1 MRNLI
6 LKRDNNMKLLLK
18 SLLVSSMALS
28 ASAFATEL
36 TYKVYNPQAQGIFPV
51 TSTLISGE
59 KDAVLVDAQF
69 SVNDAKNLVK
79 LIQDS
84 GKNLKYII
92 ITAGDPD
99 YYFGLEALVQVFPNA
114 KVIAT
119 PEVVQHIEA
128 TKEGK
133 FAYWGPILKAGAP
146 SQIVVPRAIE
156 DKTIKL
162 EGEKIEI
169 KASDKY
175 ASYLWVPSNR
185 TILGGVGLSSGIHLW
200 TADTQTTEARD
211 EWRKTVKQMN
221 RLRPHAVIPGH
232 YMGEIPSATKAIDFT
247 YQYLVDVD
255 KVLKEHKNS
264 ASVIAALKEKYPNL
278 VEESSLE
285 LSSKVL
291 TGEMEWK

>member
-1 MRNLI
+1 
-6 LKRDNNMKLLLK
+6 MKLFLKTLLA
-18 SLLVSSMALS
+18 SSVMLS
-28 ASAFATEL
+28 ASAFAAEL
-36 TYKVYNPQAQGIFPV
+36 SFKVYNPQAQGIFPV

-79 LIQDS
+79 IIQDS
-84 GKNLKYII
+84 GKNLKYIV

-99 YYFGLEALVQVFPNA
+99 FYFGLEPLVQAFPDA

-119 PEVVQHIEA
+119 PEVVKHIEA

-133 FAYWGPILKAGAP
+133 FAYWGPILKNGAP
-146 SQIVVPRAIE
+146 SQVIVPSASE
-156 DKTIKL
+156 DKTIVL

-169 KASDKY
+169 KSPGKY

-200 TADTQTTEARD
+200 TADAQTEKERN

-221 RLRPHAVIPGH
+221 RLNPRAVIPGH
-232 YMGEIPSATKAIDFT
+232 YIGDIPTGTQAIDFT

-255 KVLKEHKNS
+255 QVLKDHKDS

-278 VEESSLE
+278 AEESSLE

>member
-1 MRNLI
+1 
-6 LKRDNNMKLLLK
+6 MKLFLKTLLA
-18 SLLVSSMALS
+18 SSVMLS
-28 ASAFATEL
+28 ASAFAAEL
-36 TYKVYNPQAQGIFPV
+36 SYKVYNPQAQGIFPV

-59 KDAVLVDAQF
+59 KDALLVDAQF

-79 LIQDS
+79 IIQDS
-84 GKNLKYII
+84 GKNLKYIV

-99 YYFGLEALVQVFPNA
+99 FYFGLEPLVQAFPDA

-119 PEVVQHIEA
+119 PEVVKHIEA

-133 FAYWGPILKAGAP
+133 FAYWGPILKNGAP
-146 SQIVVPRAIE
+146 SQVIVPSASE
-156 DKTIKL
+156 DKTIVL

-169 KASDKY
+169 KSPGKY

-185 TILGGVGLSSGIHLW
+185 TILGGVGLSSGIHVW
-200 TADTQTTEARD
+200 TADAQTEKERN
-211 EWRKTVKQMN
+211 EWRKTLKQMN
-221 RLRPHAVIPGH
+221 RLNPRAVIPGH
-232 YMGEIPSATKAIDFT
+232 YIGDIPTGTQAIDFT
-247 YQYLVDVD
+247 YQYRVDVD
-255 KVLKEHKNS
+255 QVLKDHKDS

-278 VEESSLE
+278 AEESSLE

>member
-1 MRNLI
+1 
-6 LKRDNNMKLLLK
+6 MKLFLK
-18 SLLVSSMALS
+18 SLLASSVMLS
-28 ASAFATEL
+28 ASAFAAEL
-36 TYKVYNPQAQGIFPV
+36 SYKVYNPQAQGIFPV

-79 LIQDS
+79 IIQDS
-84 GKNLKYII
+84 GKNLKYIV

-99 YYFGLEALVQVFPNA
+99 FYFGLEPLVQAFPDA

-119 PEVVQHIEA
+119 PEVVKHIEA

-133 FAYWGPILKAGAP
+133 FAYWGPILKNGAP
-146 SQIVVPRAIE
+146 SQVIVPSASE
-156 DKTIKL
+156 DKTIVL

-169 KASDKY
+169 KSPGKY

-200 TADTQTTEARD
+200 TADAQTEKERN
-211 EWRKTVKQMN
+211 EWRKTLKQMN
-221 RLRPHAVIPGH
+221 RLNPRAVIPGH
-232 YMGEIPSATKAIDFT
+232 YIGDIPTGTQAIDFT

-255 KVLKEHKNS
+255 QVLKDHKDS

-278 VEESSLE
+278 AEESSLE

>member
-1 MRNLI
+1 
-6 LKRDNNMKLLLK
+6 MKLFLKTLLA
-18 SLLVSSMALS
+18 SSVMLS
-28 ASAFATEL
+28 ASAFAAEL
-36 TYKVYNPQAQGIFPV
+36 SYKVYNPQTQGIFPV

-79 LIQDS
+79 IIQDS
-84 GKNLKYII
+84 GKNLKYIV

-99 YYFGLEALVQVFPNA
+99 FYFGLEPLVQAFPDA

-119 PEVVQHIEA
+119 PEVVKHIEA

-133 FAYWGPILKAGAP
+133 FAYWGPILKNGAP
-146 SQIVVPRAIE
+146 SQVIVPSASE
-156 DKTIKL
+156 DKTIVL

-169 KASDKY
+169 KSPGKY

-200 TADTQTTEARD
+200 TADAQTEKERN
-211 EWRKTVKQMN
+211 EWRKTLKQMN
-221 RLRPHAVIPGH
+221 RLNPRAVIPGH
-232 YMGEIPSATKAIDFT
+232 YIGDIPTGTQAIDFT

-255 KVLKEHKNS
+255 QVLKDHQDS

-278 VEESSLE
+278 AEESSLE

>member
-1 MRNLI
+1 
-6 LKRDNNMKLLLK
+6 MKLFLKTLLA
-18 SLLVSSMALS
+18 SSVMLS
-28 ASAFATEL
+28 ASAFAAEL
-36 TYKVYNPQAQGIFPV
+36 SYKVYNPQSQGIFPV

-79 LIQDS
+79 IIQDS
-84 GKNLKYII
+84 GKNLKYIV

-99 YYFGLEALVQVFPNA
+99 FYFGLEPLVQAFPDA

-119 PEVVQHIEA
+119 PEVVKHIEA

-133 FAYWGPILKAGAP
+133 FAYWGPILKNGAP
-146 SQIVVPRAIE
+146 SQVIVPSASE
-156 DKTIKL
+156 DKTIVL

-169 KASDKY
+169 KSPGKY

-185 TILGGVGLSSGIHLW
+185 TILGGVGLSSGIHVW
-200 TADTQTTEARD
+200 TADAQTEKERN
-211 EWRKTVKQMN
+211 EWRKTLKQMN
-221 RLRPHAVIPGH
+221 RLNPRAVIPGH
-232 YMGEIPSATKAIDFT
+232 YIGDIPTGTQAIDFT

-255 KVLKEHKNS
+255 QVLKDHKDS

-278 VEESSLE
+278 AEESSLE

>member
-1 MRNLI
+1 
-6 LKRDNNMKLLLK
+6 MKLFLKTLLA
-18 SLLVSSMALS
+18 SSVMLS
-28 ASAFATEL
+28 ASAFAAEL
-36 TYKVYNPQAQGIFPV
+36 SYKVYNPQAQGIFPV

-69 SVNDAKNLVK
+69 SVNDAENLVK
-79 LIQDS
+79 IIQDS
-84 GKNLKYII
+84 GKNLKYIV

-99 YYFGLEALVQVFPNA
+99 FYFGLEPLVQAFPDA

-119 PEVVQHIEA
+119 PEVVKHIEA

-133 FAYWGPILKAGAP
+133 FAYWGPILKNGAP
-146 SQIVVPRAIE
+146 SQVIVPNASE
-156 DKTIKL
+156 DKTIVL

-169 KASDKY
+169 KSPGKY

-200 TADTQTTEARD
+200 TADAQTDKERN
-211 EWRKTVKQMN
+211 EWRKTLKQMN
-221 RLRPHAVIPGH
+221 RLNPRAVIPGH
-232 YMGEIPSATKAIDFT
+232 YIGDIPTGTQAIDFT

-255 KVLKEHKNS
+255 KVLKDHKDS

-278 VEESSLE
+278 AEESSLE

>member
-1 MRNLI
+1 
-6 LKRDNNMKLLLK
+6 MKLFLKTLLA
-18 SLLVSSMALS
+18 SSVMLS
-28 ASAFATEL
+28 ASAFAAEL
-36 TYKVYNPQAQGIFPV
+36 SYKVYNPQAQGIFPV

-79 LIQDS
+79 IIQDS
-84 GKNLKYII
+84 GKNLKYIV

-99 YYFGLEALVQVFPNA
+99 FYFGLEPLVQAFPDA

-119 PEVVQHIEA
+119 PEVVKHIEA

-133 FAYWGPILKAGAP
+133 FAYWGPILKNGAP
-146 SQIVVPRAIE
+146 SQVIVPSASE
-156 DKTIKL
+156 DKTIVL

-169 KASDKY
+169 KSPGKY

-185 TILGGVGLSSGIHLW
+185 TILGGVGLSSGIHVW
-200 TADTQTTEARD
+200 TADAQTEKERN
-211 EWRKTVKQMN
+211 EWRKTLKQMN
-221 RLRPHAVIPGH
+221 RLNPRAVIPGH
-232 YMGEIPSATKAIDFT
+232 YIGDIPTGTQAIDFT
-247 YQYLVDVD
+247 YQYLVEVD
-255 KVLKEHKNS
+255 QVLKDHKDS

-278 VEESSLE
+278 AEESSLE

-291 TGEMEWK
+291 MGEMEWK

>member
-1 MRNLI
+1 
-6 LKRDNNMKLLLK
+6 MKLFLKTLLA
-18 SLLVSSMALS
+18 SSVMLS
-28 ASAFATEL
+28 ASAFAAEL
-36 TYKVYNPQAQGIFPV
+36 SYKVYNPQAQGIFPV

-79 LIQDS
+79 IIQDS
-84 GKNLKYII
+84 GKNLKYIV

-99 YYFGLEALVQVFPNA
+99 FYFGLEPLVQAFPDA

-119 PEVVQHIEA
+119 PEVVKHIEA

-133 FAYWGPILKAGAP
+133 FAYWGPILKNGAP
-146 SQIVVPRAIE
+146 SQVIVPSASE
-156 DKTIKL
+156 DKTIVL

-169 KASDKY
+169 KSPGKY

-185 TILGGVGLSSGIHLW
+185 TILGGVGLSSGIHVW
-200 TADTQTTEARD
+200 TADAQTEKERN
-211 EWRKTVKQMN
+211 EWRKTLKQMN
-221 RLRPHAVIPGH
+221 RLNPRAVIPGH
-232 YMGEIPSATKAIDFT
+232 YIGDIPTGTQAIEFT

-255 KVLKEHKNS
+255 QVLKDHKDS

-278 VEESSLE
+278 AEESSLE

>member
-1 MRNLI
+1 
-6 LKRDNNMKLLLK
+6 MKLFLK
-18 SLLVSSMALS
+18 SLLASSVMLS
-28 ASAFATEL
+28 ASAFAAEL
-36 TYKVYNPQAQGIFPV
+36 SYKVYNPQAQGIFPV

-79 LIQDS
+79 IIQDS
-84 GKNLKYII
+84 GKNLKYIV

-99 YYFGLEALVQVFPNA
+99 FYFGLEPLVQAFPDA

-119 PEVVQHIEA
+119 PEVVKHIEA

-133 FAYWGPILKAGAP
+133 FAYWGPILKNGAP
-146 SQIVVPRAIE
+146 SQVIVPSAIE
-156 DKTIKL
+156 DKTIVL

-169 KASDKY
+169 KSPGKY

-200 TADTQTTEARD
+200 TADAQTEKERN

-221 RLRPHAVIPGH
+221 RLNPRAVIPGH
-232 YMGEIPSATKAIDFT
+232 YIGDIPTGTQAIDFT

-255 KVLKEHKNS
+255 QVLKDHKDS

-278 VEESSLE
+278 AEESSLE

>member
-1 MRNLI
+1 
-6 LKRDNNMKLLLK
+6 MKLFLK
-18 SLLVSSMALS
+18 SLLTSSVILS
-28 ASAFATEL
+28 ASAFAAEL
-36 TYKVYNPQAQGIFPV
+36 SYKVYNPQAQGIFPV

-79 LIQDS
+79 IIQDS
-84 GKNLKYII
+84 GKNLKYIV

-99 YYFGLEALVQVFPNA
+99 FYFGLEPLVQAFPGA

-119 PEVVQHIEA
+119 PEVVKHIEA

-133 FAYWGPILKAGAP
+133 FAYWGPILKNGAP
-146 SQIVVPRAIE
+146 SQVIVPSASE
-156 DKTIKL
+156 DKTIVL

-169 KASDKY
+169 KSPGKY

-185 TILGGVGLSSGIHLW
+185 TILGGVGLSSGIHVW
-200 TADTQTTEARD
+200 TADAQTEKERN

-221 RLRPHAVIPGH
+221 RLNPRAVIPGH
-232 YMGEIPSATKAIDFT
+232 YIGDIPTGTQAIDFT

-255 KVLKEHKNS
+255 QVLKDHKDS

-278 VEESSLE
+278 AEESSLE

>member
-1 MRNLI
+1 
-6 LKRDNNMKLLLK
+6 MKLFLKTLLA
-18 SLLVSSMALS
+18 SSVMLS
-28 ASAFATEL
+28 ASAFAAEL
-36 TYKVYNPQAQGIFPV
+36 SYKVYNPQAQGIFPV

-79 LIQDS
+79 IIQDS
-84 GKNLKYII
+84 GKNLKYIV

-99 YYFGLEALVQVFPNA
+99 FYFGLEPLVQAFPDA

-119 PEVVQHIEA
+119 PEVVKHIEA

-133 FAYWGPILKAGAP
+133 FAYWGPILKNGAP
-146 SQIVVPRAIE
+146 SQVIVPSASE
-156 DKTIKL
+156 DKTIVL

-169 KASDKY
+169 KSPGKY

-200 TADTQTTEARD
+200 TADAQTEKERN
-211 EWRKTVKQMN
+211 EWRKTLKKMN
-221 RLRPHAVIPGH
+221 RLNPRAVIPGH
-232 YMGEIPSATKAIDFT
+232 YIGDIPTGTQAIDFT

-255 KVLKEHKNS
+255 QVLKDHKDS

-278 VEESSLE
+278 AEESSLE

>member
-1 MRNLI
+1 
-6 LKRDNNMKLLLK
+6 MKLFLK
-18 SLLVSSMALS
+18 SLLASSVMLS
-28 ASAFATEL
+28 ASAFAAEL
-36 TYKVYNPQAQGIFPV
+36 SYKVYNPQAQGIFPV

-79 LIQDS
+79 IIQDS
-84 GKNLKYII
+84 GKNLKYIV

-99 YYFGLEALVQVFPNA
+99 FYFGLEPLVQAFPDA

-119 PEVVQHIEA
+119 PEVVKHIEA

-133 FAYWGPILKAGAP
+133 FAYWGPILKNGAP
-146 SQIVVPRAIE
+146 SQVIVPSASE
-156 DKTIKL
+156 DKTIVL

-169 KASDKY
+169 KSPGKY

-185 TILGGVGLSSGIHLW
+185 TILGGVGLSSGIHVW
-200 TADTQTTEARD
+200 TADAQTEKERN
-211 EWRKTVKQMN
+211 EWRKKLKQMN
-221 RLRPHAVIPGH
+221 RLNPRAVIPGH
-232 YMGEIPSATKAIDFT
+232 YIGDIPTGTQAIYFT

-255 KVLKEHKNS
+255 QVLKDHKDS

-278 VEESSLE
+278 AEESSLE

>member
-1 MRNLI
+1 
-6 LKRDNNMKLLLK
+6 MKLFLKTLLA
-18 SLLVSSMALS
+18 SSVMLS
-28 ASAFATEL
+28 ASAFAAEL
-36 TYKVYNPQAQGIFPV
+36 SYKVYNPQAQGIFPV

-79 LIQDS
+79 IIQDS
-84 GKNLKYII
+84 GKNLKYIV

-99 YYFGLEALVQVFPNA
+99 FYFGLEPLVQAFPDA

-119 PEVVQHIEA
+119 PEVVKHIEA

-133 FAYWGPILKAGAP
+133 FAYWGPILKNGAP
-146 SQIVVPRAIE
+146 SQVIVPSASE
-156 DKTIKL
+156 DKTIVL

-169 KASDKY
+169 KSPGKY

-185 TILGGVGLSSGIHLW
+185 TILGGVGLSSGIHVW
-200 TADTQTTEARD
+200 TADAQTEKERN

-221 RLRPHAVIPGH
+221 RLNPRAVIPGH
-232 YMGEIPSATKAIDFT
+232 YIGDIPTGTQAIDFT

-255 KVLKEHKNS
+255 QVLKDHKDS

-278 VEESSLE
+278 AEESSLE

>member
-1 MRNLI
+1 
-6 LKRDNNMKLLLK
+6 MKLFLKTLLA
-18 SLLVSSMALS
+18 SSVMLS
-28 ASAFATEL
+28 ASAFAAEL
-36 TYKVYNPQAQGIFPV
+36 SYKVYNPQAQGIFPV

-79 LIQDS
+79 IIQDS
-84 GKNLKYII
+84 GKNLKYIV

-99 YYFGLEALVQVFPNA
+99 FYFGLEPLVQAFPDA

-119 PEVVQHIEA
+119 PEVVKHIEA

-133 FAYWGPILKAGAP
+133 FAYWGPILKNGAP
-146 SQIVVPRAIE
+146 SQVIVPSASE
-156 DKTIKL
+156 DKTIVL

-169 KASDKY
+169 KSPGKY

-200 TADTQTTEARD
+200 TADAQTEKERN
-211 EWRKTVKQMN
+211 EWRKTLKQMN
-221 RLRPHAVIPGH
+221 RLNPRAVIPGH
-232 YMGEIPSATKAIDFT
+232 YIGDIPTGTQAIDFT

-255 KVLKEHKNS
+255 QVLKDHKDS

-278 VEESSLE
+278 AEESSLE

>member
-1 MRNLI
+1 
-6 LKRDNNMKLLLK
+6 MKLFLK
-18 SLLVSSMALS
+18 SLLASSVMLS
-28 ASAFATEL
+28 ASAFAAEL
-36 TYKVYNPQAQGIFPV
+36 SYKVYNPQAQGIFPV

-79 LIQDS
+79 IIQDS
-84 GKNLKYII
+84 GKNLKYIV

-99 YYFGLEALVQVFPNA
+99 FYFGLEPLVQAFPDA

-119 PEVVQHIEA
+119 PEVVKHIEA

-133 FAYWGPILKAGAP
+133 FAYWGPILKNGAP
-146 SQIVVPRAIE
+146 SQVIVPSASE
-156 DKTIKL
+156 DKTIVL

-169 KASDKY
+169 KSPGKY

-200 TADTQTTEARD
+200 TADAQTEKERN
-211 EWRKTVKQMN
+211 EWRKTLKQIN
-221 RLRPHAVIPGH
+221 RLNPRAVIPGH
-232 YMGEIPSATKAIDFT
+232 YIGDIPTGTQAIDFT

-255 KVLKEHKNS
+255 QVLKDHKDS
-264 ASVIAALKEKYPNL
+264 VSVIAALKEKYPNL
-278 VEESSLE
+278 AEESSLE

>member
-1 MRNLI
+1 
-6 LKRDNNMKLLLK
+6 MKLFLKTLLA
-18 SLLVSSMALS
+18 SSVMLS
-28 ASAFATEL
+28 ASAFAAEL
-36 TYKVYNPQAQGIFPV
+36 SFKVYNPQAQGIFPV

-79 LIQDS
+79 IIQDS
-84 GKNLKYII
+84 GKNLKYIV

-99 YYFGLEALVQVFPNA
+99 FYFGLEPLVQAFPDA

-119 PEVVQHIEA
+119 PEVVKHIEA

-133 FAYWGPILKAGAP
+133 FAYWGPILKNGAP
-146 SQIVVPRAIE
+146 SQVIVPSASE
-156 DKTIKL
+156 DKTIVL

-169 KASDKY
+169 KSPGKY

-200 TADTQTTEARD
+200 TADAQTEKERN
-211 EWRKTVKQMN
+211 EWRKTLKQMN
-221 RLRPHAVIPGH
+221 RLNPRAVIPGH
-232 YMGEIPSATKAIDFT
+232 YIGDIPTGTQAIDFT

-255 KVLKEHKNS
+255 QVLKDHKDS

-278 VEESSLE
+278 AEESSLE

>member
-1 MRNLI
+1 
-6 LKRDNNMKLLLK
+6 MKLLIQ

-36 TYKVYNPQAQGIFPV
+36 SYKVYNPQAQGIFPV

-59 KDAVLVDAQF
+59 KEAVLVDAQF
-69 SVNDAKNLVK
+69 SINDAKNLVK

-99 YYFGLEALVQVFPNA
+99 YYFGLEPLIQAFPNA

-119 PEVVQHIEA
+119 LEVVKHIEA
-128 TKEGK
+128 TKDGK
-133 FAYWGPILKAGAP
+133 FAYWGPILKNGAP
-146 SQIVVPRAIE
+146 SQVIVPSAIE
-156 DKTIKL
+156 DKTIEL

-169 KASDKY
+169 KAPGRY

-200 TADTQTTEARD
+200 TADAQTKEARA

-221 RLRPHAVIPGH
+221 RLHPQAVIPGH

-247 YQYLVDVD
+247 YKYLVDVD
-255 KVLKEHKNS
+255 KVLKDHKDS

-278 VEESSLE
+278 AEESTLE

-291 TGEMEWK
+291 TGEMQWK

>member
-1 MRNLI
+1 
-6 LKRDNNMKLLLK
+6 MKLFLKTLLA
-18 SLLVSSMALS
+18 SSVMLS
-28 ASAFATEL
+28 ASAFAAEL
-36 TYKVYNPQAQGIFPV
+36 SYKVYNPQAQGIFPV

-79 LIQDS
+79 IIQDS
-84 GKNLKYII
+84 GKNLKYIV

-99 YYFGLEALVQVFPNA
+99 FYFGLEPLVQAFPDA

-119 PEVVQHIEA
+119 PEVVKHIEA

-133 FAYWGPILKAGAP
+133 FAYWGPILKNGAP
-146 SQIVVPRAIE
+146 SQVIVPSASE
-156 DKTIKL
+156 DKTIVL

-169 KASDKY
+169 KSPGKY

-200 TADTQTTEARD
+200 TADAQTEKERN
-211 EWRKTVKQMN
+211 EWRKTLKQMN
-221 RLRPHAVIPGH
+221 RLNPRAVIPGH
-232 YMGEIPSATKAIDFT
+232 YIGDIPTGTQAIDLT

-255 KVLKEHKNS
+255 QVLKDHKDS

-278 VEESSLE
+278 AEESSLE

>member
-1 MRNLI
+1 
-6 LKRDNNMKLLLK
+6 MKLFLKTLLA
-18 SLLVSSMALS
+18 SSVMLS
-28 ASAFATEL
+28 ASAFAAEL
-36 TYKVYNPQAQGIFPV
+36 SYKVYNPQAQGIFPV

-79 LIQDS
+79 IIQDS
-84 GKNLKYII
+84 GKNLKYIV

-99 YYFGLEALVQVFPNA
+99 FYFGLEPLVQAFPDA

-119 PEVVQHIEA
+119 PEVVKHIEA

-133 FAYWGPILKAGAP
+133 FAYWGPILKNGAP
-146 SQIVVPRAIE
+146 SQVIVPSPSE
-156 DKTIKL
+156 DKTIVL

-169 KASDKY
+169 KSPGKY

-200 TADTQTTEARD
+200 TADAQTEKERN
-211 EWRKTVKQMN
+211 EWRKTLKQMN
-221 RLRPHAVIPGH
+221 RLNPRAVIPGH
-232 YMGEIPSATKAIDFT
+232 YIGDIPTGTQAIDFT

-255 KVLKEHKNS
+255 QVLKDHKDS
-264 ASVIAALKEKYPNL
+264 ASGIAALKEKYPNL
-278 VEESSLE
+278 AEESSLE

>member
-1 MRNLI
+1 
-6 LKRDNNMKLLLK
+6 MKLFLKTLLA
-18 SLLVSSMALS
+18 SSVMLS
-28 ASAFATEL
+28 ASAFAAEL
-36 TYKVYNPQAQGIFPV
+36 SYKVYNPQAQGIFPV

-79 LIQDS
+79 IIQDS
-84 GKNLKYII
+84 GKNLKYIV

-99 YYFGLEALVQVFPNA
+99 FYFGLEPLVQAFPDA

-119 PEVVQHIEA
+119 PEVVKHIEA

-133 FAYWGPILKAGAP
+133 FAYWGPILKNGAP
-146 SQIVVPRAIE
+146 SQVIVPSASE
-156 DKTIKL
+156 DKTIVL

-169 KASDKY
+169 KSPGKY

-200 TADTQTTEARD
+200 TADAQTEKERN
-211 EWRKTVKQMN
+211 EWRKTLKQIN
-221 RLRPHAVIPGH
+221 RLNPRAVIPGH
-232 YMGEIPSATKAIDFT
+232 YIGDIPTGTQAIDFT

-255 KVLKEHKNS
+255 QVLKDHKDS

-278 VEESSLE
+278 AEESSLE

>member
-1 MRNLI
+1 
-6 LKRDNNMKLLLK
+6 MKLFLKTLLA
-18 SLLVSSMALS
+18 SSVMLS
-28 ASAFATEL
+28 ASAFAAEL
-36 TYKVYNPQAQGIFPV
+36 SYKVYNPQSQGIFPV

-79 LIQDS
+79 IIQDS
-84 GKNLKYII
+84 GKNLKYIV

-99 YYFGLEALVQVFPNA
+99 FYFGLEPLVQAFPDA

-119 PEVVQHIEA
+119 PEVVKHIEA

-133 FAYWGPILKAGAP
+133 FAYWGPILKNGAP
-146 SQIVVPRAIE
+146 SQVIVPSASE
-156 DKTIKL
+156 DKTIVL

-169 KASDKY
+169 KSPGKY

-200 TADTQTTEARD
+200 TADAQTEKERN
-211 EWRKTVKQMN
+211 EWRKTLKQMN
-221 RLRPHAVIPGH
+221 RLNPRAVIPGH
-232 YMGEIPSATKAIDFT
+232 YIGDIPTGTQAIDFT

-255 KVLKEHKNS
+255 QVLKDHKDS

-278 VEESSLE
+278 AEESSLE

>member
-1 MRNLI
+1 
-6 LKRDNNMKLLLK
+6 MKLFLKTLLA
-18 SLLVSSMALS
+18 SSVMLS
-28 ASAFATEL
+28 ASAFAAEL
-36 TYKVYNPQAQGIFPV
+36 SYKVYNPQAQGIFPV

-79 LIQDS
+79 IIQDS
-84 GKNLKYII
+84 GKNLKYIV

-99 YYFGLEALVQVFPNA
+99 FYFGLEPLVQAFPDA

-119 PEVVQHIEA
+119 PEVVKHIEA

-133 FAYWGPILKAGAP
+133 FAYWGPILKNGAP
-146 SQIVVPRAIE
+146 SQVIVPSTSE
-156 DKTIKL
+156 DKTIVL

-169 KASDKY
+169 KSPGKY

-200 TADTQTTEARD
+200 TADAQTEKERN
-211 EWRKTVKQMN
+211 EWRKTLKQMN
-221 RLRPHAVIPGH
+221 RLNPRAVIPGH
-232 YMGEIPSATKAIDFT
+232 YIGDIPTGTQAIDFT

-255 KVLKEHKNS
+255 QVLKDHKDS

-278 VEESSLE
+278 AEESSLE

>member
-1 MRNLI
+1 
-6 LKRDNNMKLLLK
+6 MKLFLKTLLA
-18 SLLVSSMALS
+18 SSVMLS
-28 ASAFATEL
+28 ASAFAAEL
-36 TYKVYNPQAQGIFPV
+36 SYKVYNPQAQGIFPV

-69 SVNDAKNLVK
+69 SVNDTKNLVK
-79 LIQDS
+79 IIKDS
-84 GKNLKYII
+84 GKNLKYIV

-99 YYFGLEALVQVFPNA
+99 FYFGLEPLVQAFPDA

-119 PEVVQHIEA
+119 PEVVKHIEA

-133 FAYWGPILKAGAP
+133 FAYWGPILKNGAP
-146 SQIVVPRAIE
+146 SQVIVPSASE
-156 DKTIKL
+156 DKTIVL

-169 KASDKY
+169 KSPGKY

-200 TADTQTTEARD
+200 TADAQTEKERN
-211 EWRKTVKQMN
+211 EWRKTLKQMN
-221 RLRPHAVIPGH
+221 RLNPRAVIPGH
-232 YMGEIPSATKAIDFT
+232 YIGDIPTGTQAIDFT

-255 KVLKEHKNS
+255 QVLKDHKDS
-264 ASVIAALKEKYPNL
+264 ASVIAALKEKYPSL
-278 VEESSLE
+278 AEESSLE

>member
-1 MRNLI
+1 
-6 LKRDNNMKLLLK
+6 MKLFLKTLLA
-18 SLLVSSMALS
+18 SSVMLS
-28 ASAFATEL
+28 ASAFAAEL
-36 TYKVYNPQAQGIFPV
+36 SYKVYNPQTQGIFPV

-79 LIQDS
+79 IIQDS
-84 GKNLKYII
+84 GKNLKYIV

-99 YYFGLEALVQVFPNA
+99 FYFGLEPLVQAFPDA

-119 PEVVQHIEA
+119 PEVVKHIEA

-133 FAYWGPILKAGAP
+133 FAYWGPILKNGAP
-146 SQIVVPRAIE
+146 SQVIVPSASE
-156 DKTIKL
+156 DKTIVL

-169 KASDKY
+169 KSPGKY

-200 TADTQTTEARD
+200 TADAQTEKERN
-211 EWRKTVKQMN
+211 EWRKTLKQMD
-221 RLRPHAVIPGH
+221 RLNPRAVIPGH
-232 YMGEIPSATKAIDFT
+232 YIGDIPTGTQAIDFT

-255 KVLKEHKNS
+255 QVLKDHKDS

-278 VEESSLE
+278 AEESSLE

>member
-1 MRNLI
+1 
-6 LKRDNNMKLLLK
+6 MKLFLKTLLA
-18 SLLVSSMALS
+18 SSVMLS
-28 ASAFATEL
+28 ASAFAAEL
-36 TYKVYNPQAQGIFPV
+36 SYKVYNPQAQGIFPV

-79 LIQDS
+79 IIQDS
-84 GKNLKYII
+84 GKNLKYIV

-99 YYFGLEALVQVFPNA
+99 FYFGLEPLVQAFPDA

-119 PEVVQHIEA
+119 PEVVKHIEA

-133 FAYWGPILKAGAP
+133 FAYWGPILKNGAP
-146 SQIVVPRAIE
+146 SQVIVPSPSE
-156 DKTIKL
+156 DKTIVL

-169 KASDKY
+169 KSPGKY

-200 TADTQTTEARD
+200 TADAQTEKERN

-221 RLRPHAVIPGH
+221 RLNPRAVIPGH
-232 YMGEIPSATKAIDFT
+232 YIGDIPTGTQAIDFT

-255 KVLKEHKNS
+255 QVLKDHKDS

-278 VEESSLE
+278 AEESSLE

>member
-1 MRNLI
+1 
-6 LKRDNNMKLLLK
+6 MKLFLKTLLA
-18 SLLVSSMALS
+18 SSVMLS
-28 ASAFATEL
+28 ASAFAAEL
-36 TYKVYNPQAQGIFPV
+36 SYKVYNPQAQGIFPV

-79 LIQDS
+79 IIQDS
-84 GKNLKYII
+84 GKNLKYIV

-99 YYFGLEALVQVFPNA
+99 FYFGLEPLVQAFPDA

-119 PEVVQHIEA
+119 PEVVKHIEA

-133 FAYWGPILKAGAP
+133 FAYWGPILKNGAP
-146 SQIVVPRAIE
+146 SQVIVPSASE
-156 DKTIKL
+156 DKSIVL

-169 KASDKY
+169 KSPGKY

-200 TADTQTTEARD
+200 TADAQTEKERN
-211 EWRKTVKQMN
+211 EWRKTLKQMN
-221 RLRPHAVIPGH
+221 RLNPRAVIPGQ
-232 YMGEIPSATKAIDFT
+232 YIGDIPTGTQAIDFT

-255 KVLKEHKNS
+255 QVLKDHKDS

-278 VEESSLE
+278 AEESSLE

>member
-1 MRNLI
+1 
-6 LKRDNNMKLLLK
+6 MKLFLK
-18 SLLVSSMALS
+18 SLLASSVMLS
-28 ASAFATEL
+28 ASAFAAEL
-36 TYKVYNPQAQGIFPV
+36 SYKVYNPQAQGIFPV

-79 LIQDS
+79 IIQDS
-84 GKNLKYII
+84 GKNLKYIV

-99 YYFGLEALVQVFPNA
+99 FYFGLEPLVQAFPDA

-119 PEVVQHIEA
+119 PEVVKHIEA

-133 FAYWGPILKAGAP
+133 FAYWGPILKNGAP
-146 SQIVVPRAIE
+146 SQVIVPSTSE
-156 DKTIKL
+156 DKTIVL

-169 KASDKY
+169 KSPGKY

-200 TADTQTTEARD
+200 TADAQTEKERN
-211 EWRKTVKQMN
+211 EWRKTLKQIN
-221 RLRPHAVIPGH
+221 RLNPRAVIPGH
-232 YMGEIPSATKAIDFT
+232 YIGDIPTGTQAIDFT

-255 KVLKEHKNS
+255 QVLKDHKDS

-278 VEESSLE
+278 AEESSLE

>member
-1 MRNLI
+1 
-6 LKRDNNMKLLLK
+6 MKLFLKTLLA
-18 SLLVSSMALS
+18 SSVMLS
-28 ASAFATEL
+28 ASAFAAEL
-36 TYKVYNPQAQGIFPV
+36 SFKVYNPQAQGIFPV

-79 LIQDS
+79 IIQDS
-84 GKNLKYII
+84 GKNLKYIV

-99 YYFGLEALVQVFPNA
+99 FYFGLEPLVQAFPDA

-119 PEVVQHIEA
+119 PEVVKHIEA

-133 FAYWGPILKAGAP
+133 FAYWGPILKNGAP
-146 SQIVVPRAIE
+146 SQVIVPSASE
-156 DKTIKL
+156 DKTIVL

-169 KASDKY
+169 KSPGKY

-185 TILGGVGLSSGIHLW
+185 TILGGVGLSSGIHVW
-200 TADTQTTEARD
+200 TADAQTEKERN
-211 EWRKTVKQMN
+211 EWRKTLKQMN
-221 RLRPHAVIPGH
+221 RLNPRAVIPGH
-232 YMGEIPSATKAIDFT
+232 YIGDIPTGTQAIDFT

-255 KVLKEHKNS
+255 QVLKDHKDS

-278 VEESSLE
+278 AEESSLE

>member
-1 MRNLI
+1 
-6 LKRDNNMKLLLK
+6 MKLFLKTLLA
-18 SLLVSSMALS
+18 SSVMLS
-28 ASAFATEL
+28 ASAFAAEL
-36 TYKVYNPQAQGIFPV
+36 SYKVYNPQAQGIFPV

-79 LIQDS
+79 IIQDS
-84 GKNLKYII
+84 GKNLKYIV

-99 YYFGLEALVQVFPNA
+99 FYFGLEPLVQAFPDA

-119 PEVVQHIEA
+119 PEVVKHIEA

-133 FAYWGPILKAGAP
+133 FAYWGPILKNGAP
-146 SQIVVPRAIE
+146 SQVIVPSPSE
-156 DKTIKL
+156 DKTIVL

-169 KASDKY
+169 KSPGKY

-200 TADTQTTEARD
+200 TADAQTEKERN
-211 EWRKTVKQMN
+211 EWRKTLKQMN
-221 RLRPHAVIPGH
+221 RLNPRAVIPGH
-232 YMGEIPSATKAIDFT
+232 YIGDIPTGTQAIDFT

-255 KVLKEHKNS
+255 QVLKDHKDS

-278 VEESSLE
+278 AEESSLE

>member
-1 MRNLI
+1 
-6 LKRDNNMKLLLK
+6 MKLFLK
-18 SLLVSSMALS
+18 SLLTSSVILS
-28 ASAFATEL
+28 ASAFAAEL
-36 TYKVYNPQAQGIFPV
+36 SYKVYNPQAQGIFPV

-79 LIQDS
+79 IIQDS
-84 GKNLKYII
+84 GKNLKYIV

-99 YYFGLEALVQVFPNA
+99 FYFGLEPLVQAFPGA

-119 PEVVQHIEA
+119 PEVVKHIEA

-133 FAYWGPILKAGAP
+133 FAYWGPILKNGAP
-146 SQIVVPRAIE
+146 SQVIVPSASE
-156 DKTIKL
+156 DKTIVL

-169 KASDKY
+169 KSPGKY

-185 TILGGVGLSSGIHLW
+185 TILGGVGLSSGIHVW
-200 TADTQTTEARD
+200 TADAQTEKERN
-211 EWRKTVKQMN
+211 EWRKTLKQMN
-221 RLRPHAVIPGH
+221 RLNPRAVIPGH
-232 YMGEIPSATKAIDFT
+232 YIGDIPTGTQAIDFT

-255 KVLKEHKNS
+255 QVLKDHKDS

-278 VEESSLE
+278 AEESSLE

>member
-1 MRNLI
+1 
-6 LKRDNNMKLLLK
+6 MKLFLKTLLA
-18 SLLVSSMALS
+18 SSVMLS
-28 ASAFATEL
+28 ASAFAAEL
-36 TYKVYNPQAQGIFPV
+36 SYKVYNPQAQGIFPV

-79 LIQDS
+79 IIQDS
-84 GKNLKYII
+84 GKNLKYIV

-99 YYFGLEALVQVFPNA
+99 FYFGLEPLVQAFPDA

-119 PEVVQHIEA
+119 PEVVKYIEA

-133 FAYWGPILKAGAP
+133 FAYWGPILKNGAP
-146 SQIVVPRAIE
+146 SQVIVPSPSE
-156 DKTIKL
+156 DKTIVL

-169 KASDKY
+169 KSPGKY

-185 TILGGVGLSSGIHLW
+185 TILGGVGLSSGIHVW
-200 TADTQTTEARD
+200 TADAQTEKERN

-221 RLRPHAVIPGH
+221 RLNPRAVIPGH
-232 YMGEIPSATKAIDFT
+232 YIGDIPTGTQAIDFT

-255 KVLKEHKNS
+255 QVLKDHKDS

-278 VEESSLE
+278 AEESSLE

>member
-1 MRNLI
+1 
-6 LKRDNNMKLLLK
+6 MKLFLK
-18 SLLVSSMALS
+18 SLLASSVMLS
-28 ASAFATEL
+28 ASAFAAEL
-36 TYKVYNPQAQGIFPV
+36 SYKVYNPQAQGIFPV

-79 LIQDS
+79 IIQDS
-84 GKNLKYII
+84 GKNLKYIV

-99 YYFGLEALVQVFPNA
+99 FYFGLEPLVQAFPDA

-119 PEVVQHIEA
+119 PEVVKHIEA

-133 FAYWGPILKAGAP
+133 FAYWGPILKNGAP
-146 SQIVVPRAIE
+146 SQVIVPSASE
-156 DKTIKL
+156 DKTIVL

-169 KASDKY
+169 KSPGKY

-200 TADTQTTEARD
+200 TADAQTEKERN

-221 RLRPHAVIPGH
+221 RLNPRAVIPGH
-232 YMGEIPSATKAIDFT
+232 YIGDIPTGTQAIDFT

-255 KVLKEHKNS
+255 QVLKDHKDS

-278 VEESSLE
+278 AEESSLE

>member
-1 MRNLI
+1 
-6 LKRDNNMKLLLK
+6 MKLFLKTLLA
-18 SLLVSSMALS
+18 SSVMLS
-28 ASAFATEL
+28 ASAFAAEL
-36 TYKVYNPQAQGIFPV
+36 SFKVYNPQAQGIFPV

-79 LIQDS
+79 IIQDS
-84 GKNLKYII
+84 GKNLKYIV

-99 YYFGLEALVQVFPNA
+99 FYFGLEPLVQAFPDA

-119 PEVVQHIEA
+119 PEVVKHIEA

-133 FAYWGPILKAGAP
+133 FAYCGPILKNGAP
-146 SQIVVPRAIE
+146 SQVIVPSASE
-156 DKTIKL
+156 DKTIVL

-169 KASDKY
+169 KSPGKY

-185 TILGGVGLSSGIHLW
+185 TILGGVGLSSGIHVW
-200 TADTQTTEARD
+200 TADAQTEKERN
-211 EWRKTVKQMN
+211 EWRKTLKQMN
-221 RLRPHAVIPGH
+221 RLNPRAVIPGH
-232 YMGEIPSATKAIDFT
+232 YIGDIPTGTQAIDFT

-255 KVLKEHKNS
+255 QVLKDHKDS

-278 VEESSLE
+278 AEESSLE